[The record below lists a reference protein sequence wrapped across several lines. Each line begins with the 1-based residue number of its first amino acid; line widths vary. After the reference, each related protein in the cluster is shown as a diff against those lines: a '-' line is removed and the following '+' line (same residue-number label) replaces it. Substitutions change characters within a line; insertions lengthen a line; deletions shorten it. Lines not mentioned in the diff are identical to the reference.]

1 MISSDALRNLVNKY
15 QTTELNVRREYVQ
28 HLFLS
33 YFYQQSAGDRVYFKG
48 GTALRLLF
56 NSPRF
61 SEDLDF
67 SSCLTGTHSIEEAV
81 LETLVAVERENIQT
95 DLQESKKRVA
105 VIWPSFRSYSVV
117 AQFLCNWRFRSALAE
132 RAVRS

>member
-1 MISSDALRNLVNKY
+1 MISSDALNNLVNKY
-15 QTTELNVRREYVQ
+15 QTTELSVRREYIQ

-33 YFYQQSAGDRVYFKG
+33 YFFQRPASDKIYFKG

-67 SSCLTGTHSIEEAV
+67 SSSLTGTSSIEEAV

-95 DLQESKKRVA
+95 KLQESKKTSVGDRK
-105 VIWPSFRSYSVV
+105 SVV
-117 AQFLCNWRFRSALAE
+117 
-132 RAVRS
+132 